1 MQSTVKSLVRDDFIW
16 EHTDE
21 PHATRRR
28 QILAKYPQMKQLFG
42 YDWRVAIQFF
52 MTVVTQIF
60 MAYMVRNMS
69 ITELVILTY
78 VVSGTLNHSLSV
90 GLHEISHNLVF
101 GQHRPVANRI
111 LGIYNIFEYYLK
123 LINLS
128 QKCFHEIGFNF

>member
-1 MQSTVKSLVRDDFIW
+1 MQSMFKSLVRDDFIW
-16 EHTDE
+16 EHSDE

-28 QILAKYPQMKQLFG
+28 QILAKYPQMKKLFG
-42 YDWRVAIQFF
+42 YDWRVSIQFF
-52 MTVVTQIF
+52 LTVVTQIF

-69 ITELVILTY
+69 FTELIVLTY

-111 LGIYNIFEYYLK
+111 LGKIYIYYYIKEYR
-123 LINLS
+123 
-128 QKCFHEIGFNF
+128 

>member
-1 MQSTVKSLVRDDFIW
+1 MTSMFKSLARDDFIW

-28 QILAKYPQMKQLFG
+28 QILAKYPQMKRLFG
-42 YDWRVAIQFF
+42 YDWRVSIQFAL
-52 MTVVTQIF
+52 TVVTQIF

-69 ITELVILTY
+69 FTELIVLTY

-111 LGIYNIFEYYLK
+111 LGMNQCFFFP
-123 LINLS
+123 LIVKNN
-128 QKCFHEIGFNF
+128 K